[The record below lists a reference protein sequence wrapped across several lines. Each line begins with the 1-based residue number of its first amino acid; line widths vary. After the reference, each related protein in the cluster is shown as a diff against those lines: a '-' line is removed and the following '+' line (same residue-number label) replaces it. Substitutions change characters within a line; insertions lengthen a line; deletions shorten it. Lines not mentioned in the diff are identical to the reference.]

1 MASRMARRS
10 HKGRA
15 ASRRASTKVPKSRT
29 VAKASMT
36 QGAFMSMRGGTP
48 FNPLRSVWNVPD
60 FTRKDKLRLGLPHSN
75 QSIA

>member
-1 MASRMARRS
+1 
-10 HKGRA
+10 
-15 ASRRASTKVPKSRT
+15 
-29 VAKASMT
+29 MT